1 MIYDECNYFTSIVL
15 YKYCYTSI
23 VDCIQIDLSLPPK
36 LSNLIVGQRD
46 IYEGLAGFIEE
57 FVQRVEYKT
66 DPSHLYTYRSAA
78 K

>member
-1 MIYDECNYFTSIVL
+1 MYDNMMNVTASVVL

-23 VDCIQIDLSLPPK
+23 VDYIQIDSLPPK
-36 LSNLIVGQRD
+36 LSNLIVGQRN